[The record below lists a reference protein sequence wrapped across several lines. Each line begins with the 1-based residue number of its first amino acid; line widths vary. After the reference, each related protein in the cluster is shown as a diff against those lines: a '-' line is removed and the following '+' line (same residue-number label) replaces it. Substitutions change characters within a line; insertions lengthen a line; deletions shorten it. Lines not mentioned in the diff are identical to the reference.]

1 MSGVSKL
8 PHFQLPHF
16 QLKNSQHLIWIGIK
30 GLSLSEEEKKYIPLL
45 GISGVVLFKRNIHS
59 LLQLWELCREIHSL
73 NPSPFIAI
81 DQEGGP
87 VDRLKHLSDYTP
99 WPAPEDLCQTH
110 SEEKIEQ
117 IGFTSAEELKTL
129 GVSVNFAPVLD
140 VPSVKSDL
148 LKKRCFGKTPAEV
161 SQNGLAWLKG
171 LQRAGLMGC
180 VKHFPGH
187 GGTTEDSHF
196 HLPVDER
203 SLKELKEKDL
213 IPFQKA
219 ISFGAEM
226 VMTGHLLFPKVD
238 PVHPVTLSSVFLKK
252 ILREEMGFKGWV
264 ISDDL
269 DMKALY
275 TKGANLQEVMGMAL
289 KAGVDILLKCRPEE
303 GFFELLQEF
312 SSSVK
317 PSENLALR
325 WNNFYKK
332 HKPIEPAP
340 SFDQVKK
347 RIEKSNKLKA
357 EL

>member
-1 MSGVSKL
+1 M
-8 PHFQLPHF
+8 
-16 QLKNSQHLIWIGIK
+16 
-30 GLSLSEEEKKYIPLL
+30 
-45 GISGVVLFKRNIHS
+45 VLFKRNIHS
-59 LLQLWELCREIHSL
+59 LLQLWELCCEIHSL

-99 WPAPEDLCQTH
+99 WPAPEDLCQTN
-110 SEEKIEQ
+110 SAEKMEQ
-117 IGFTSAEELKTL
+117 IGFTSAEELKAL
-129 GVSVNFAPVLD
+129 GISVNFAPVLD
-140 VPSVKSDL
+140 VPSVKSEL

-161 SQNGLAWLKG
+161 SQKALAWLKG
-171 LQRAGLMGC
+171 MQRAGVIAC

-187 GGTTEDSHF
+187 GGTKEDSHLS
-196 HLPVDER
+196 LPVDER

-219 ISFGAEM
+219 ISQGAEM

-238 PVHPVTLSSVFLKK
+238 PEHPVTLSSVFLKK
-252 ILREEMGFKGWV
+252 ILREEMGFNGWI

-275 TKGANLQEVMGMAL
+275 TKRAKGANLKEVMSMAL

-312 SSSVK
+312 SSSFK
-317 PSENLALR
+317 PSENLTLR

-332 HKPIEPAP
+332 HNPIKPAS
-340 SFDQVKK
+340 SFEQVKK
-347 RIEKSNKLKA
+347 TIEKVGD
-357 EL
+357 